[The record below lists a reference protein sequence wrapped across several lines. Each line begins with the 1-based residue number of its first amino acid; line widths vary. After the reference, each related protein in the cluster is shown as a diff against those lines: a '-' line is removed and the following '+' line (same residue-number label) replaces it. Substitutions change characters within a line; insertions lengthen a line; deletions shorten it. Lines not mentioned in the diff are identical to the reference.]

1 MLDYHIVE
9 CDWARVHVCVSVS
22 HMDTF
27 DMRGKGNSNCGRLGA
42 LMTVGRKVIE
52 KERHEFGFG
61 DF

>member
-1 MLDYHIVE
+1 ME
-9 CDWARVHVCVSVS
+9 CDWACVYVCVGVLQ
-22 HMDTF
+22 MDEF
-27 DMRGKGNSNCGRLGA
+27 DMRAKGNSDCGRLGA